1 MVTLVA
7 FGDHQSE
14 TYPSQQQKGTGSYSR
29 FLQIEMQLMKIIE
42 DSYLSG
48 RGIMSVDG
56 LISVLDSFDSFT
68 LRRQILTMEGK
79 GLVKRSEHGYVLTEK
94 GKQKLRD
101 FLQKK

>member
-1 MVTLVA
+1 
-7 FGDHQSE
+7 
-14 TYPSQQQKGTGSYSR
+14 
-29 FLQIEMQLMKIIE
+29 MQLMKIIE